1 VRLAQKR
8 KGRSGAAPNIEK
20 HATEQSRSESVLRGS
35 SKAPHFRVCG
45 PARLQSG
52 VMAKF
57 KPVKGKGGLKR
68 KQQRALSAV
77 PCLLVVLGAMAF
89 AGFLFYGMFASR

>member
-1 VRLAQKR
+1 
-8 KGRSGAAPNIEK
+8 
-20 HATEQSRSESVLRGS
+20 
-35 SKAPHFRVCG
+35 
-45 PARLQSG
+45 
-52 VMAKF
+52 MAKF